1 VLTEIHLTFDEF
13 NEYLASFDDSALD
26 VWRERGLPENK
37 SDFESWWRDM
47 KVSDQLGSRWF
58 QRIKSKNRLLLHT
71 VIRRNKAA

>member
-26 VWRERGLPENK
+26 VWRERRLPENK

-47 KVSDQLGSRWF
+47 KVSDQLGSRWL
-58 QRIKSKNRLLLHT
+58 QRIKLKTRLLLHP

>member
-1 VLTEIHLTFDEF
+1 MLTEIHLTFDEF

-47 KVSDQLGSRWF
+47 KVSDQLGSRWLR
-58 QRIKSKNRLLLHT
+58 RIKSKTRLLLHPVT
-71 VIRRNKAA
+71 RRNKAA